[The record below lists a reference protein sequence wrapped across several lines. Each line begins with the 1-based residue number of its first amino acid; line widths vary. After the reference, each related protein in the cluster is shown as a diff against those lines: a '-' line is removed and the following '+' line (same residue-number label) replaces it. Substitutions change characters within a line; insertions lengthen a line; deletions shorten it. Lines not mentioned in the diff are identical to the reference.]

1 MQTKKILRYVAVVFF
16 AFVIVVG
23 CAGTKS
29 KSPSE
34 KDAERDSV
42 RTMAEQSLS
51 HLYQNE
57 PAAKGAVADAA
68 GYAVFSDFGF
78 KVMFLGGAKGKGVA
92 VNNATKQETFMKMLE
107 LQPGLGLGAQKF
119 RIVFIFEHRMRSIPS
134 CRPAGNSGPMP
145 TTSSGPGSI
154 LAAPA
159 RKRWAAWISTAR
171 SPSHRPSMMTDQPA
185 APGRGCCSWACS
197 PHADVPYMRHL
208 CAPPSRHEYESTG
221 HT

>member
-1 MQTKKILRYVAVVFF
+1 MQTKKILRCVAVVFF

-78 KVMFLGGAKGKGVA
+78 KVMFLGGDKGKGVA

-119 RIVFIFEHRMRSIPS
+119 RIVFIFENQD
-134 CRPAGNSGPMP
+134 AFNSFV
-145 TTSSGPGSI
+145 TSGWELGANA
-154 LAAPA
+154 LAAA
-159 RKRWAAWISTAR
+159 KD
-171 SPSHRPSMMTDQPA
+171 DQGA
-185 APGRGCCSWACS
+185 GGGGAGAVTFNNGVKMYQLS
-197 PHADVPYMRHL
+197 D
-208 CAPPSRHEYESTG
+208 TG
-221 HT
+221 AIVGVSITGAKYYKDDDLN